1 MMEYLFPDDYLSQV
15 NVTQVIESLSH
26 CYLSEV
32 AQCKLLVFYARTVT
46 VEVLSRLECLR
57 CPEVLKG
64 AK

>member
-1 MMEYLFPDDYLSQV
+1 MMEYLFPDYYLSQV

-26 CYLSEV
+26 CYLLEV
-32 AQCKLLVFYARTVT
+32 AQCKLLVFYATTVT